1 QGFEVVGWYGVF
13 VPAGTPHAIVAK
25 LNAEIVRI
33 LKLPE
38 VGERLASEGAE
49 LSGNTP
55 EEFGAYVKTEQAKW
69 AKVVRIS
76 GARVH

>member
-1 QGFEVVGWYGVF
+1 MV
-13 VPAGTPHAIVAK
+13 K
-25 LNAEIVRI
+25 LSAEIARI

-55 EEFGAYVKTEQAKW
+55 EEFAAYIKTEQAKW
-69 AKVVRIS
+69 AKVVKIS
-76 GARVH
+76 GARVQ